1 MDSRIS
7 LYNGNVIMHDNV
19 GRGEHYIFINHWA
32 GPSFP
37 YKTTG
42 LERSGHLSKV
52 TVTVGKCPLYIPML
66 ETELNTTASWIWKQN
81 LGR

>member
-7 LYNGNVIMHDNV
+7 LYNGNVIMRDNV
-19 GRGEHYIFINHWA
+19 GRGEHYISINHWA
-32 GPSFP
+32 GPSFT

-52 TVTVGKCPLYIPML
+52 TVTV
-66 ETELNTTASWIWKQN
+66 
-81 LGR
+81 